1 MKISEENFISR
12 MKLKD
17 ETALRYAIKQYGGLV
32 KAVVRKHL
40 FQDAR
45 RMFFEECIN
54 DVFLSVW
61 NNIDSYEPE
70 KNSVKNW
77 IAAIARFKAI
87 DYGRKYAVIR
97 RHESEEDVDNVM
109 VISADMTKETDSDMS
124 EQLQWFLRQLSES
137 DRELFWRVYVAEDS
151 VAEIS
156 RDTGMKPSVI
166 YNHLSRGRR
175 KLKKLYTLKKEG
187 R

>member
-1 MKISEENFISR
+1 MKINEENFVSR
-12 MKLKD
+12 MKLRD
-17 ETALRYAIKQYGGLV
+17 EAALRYVIEHYGGLV

-40 FQDAR
+40 YQDAQ

-54 DVFLSVW
+54 DIFLSIW
-61 NNIDSYEPE
+61 YNIDSYESE

-87 DYGRKYAVIR
+87 DYDRKYVLIR
-97 RHESEEDVDNVM
+97 RHESEAAVDKMIAVT
-109 VISADMTKETDSDMS
+109 ADIAKETDIEMS
-124 EQLQWFLRQLSES
+124 EQLQWFLNQLSES
-137 DRELFWRVYVAEDS
+137 DRELFWRVYVTEDS
-151 VAEIS
+151 VADIS
-156 RDTGMKPSVI
+156 RDTGMKPSAI

-187 R
+187 K